1 MTPAEA
7 LAWRLS
13 GDLLLDDP
21 REGDAWGFA
30 REGLALRI
38 LDNLNAG
45 RPPLAGIIDDE
56 GRTCRSN

>member
-21 REGDAWGFA
+21 REGDAWGLA
-30 REGLALRI
+30 REGIASRI

-45 RPPLAGIIDDE
+45 RPPLAGITDDE